1 MKTGL
6 ISMKGDLKVSIT
18 EDSADAVLTAPKSGE
33 VEFIIEL
40 RFLDD

>member
-18 EDSADAVLTAPKSGE
+18 EDSADAVLSVPIDQFKSGDIG
-33 VEFIIEL
+33 III
-40 RFLDD
+40 